1 MPVTTEEPAEPR
13 WTDRPSYEDAR
24 DELVEIVAKLESGQA
39 TLEESLELWERGE
52 YLAGIAQE
60 HLDGA
65 QRRLDQARQVVA
77 EAEAASS
84 DD

>member
-1 MPVTTEEPAEPR
+1 MTSTPASDAPKFS
-13 WTDRPSYEDAR
+13 DRPSYEQAR

-39 TLEESLELWERGE
+39 TLEESLQLWERGE
-52 YLAGIAQE
+52 YLAAIAQE

-65 QRRLDQARQVVA
+65 QARLDAVNGSATQ
-77 EAEAASS
+77 

>member
-1 MPVTTEEPAEPR
+1 MTSTPASDAPKFS
-13 WTDRPSYEDAR
+13 DRPSYEQAR

-39 TLEESLELWERGE
+39 TLEESLQLWERGE
-52 YLAGIAQE
+52 YLAAIAQE

-65 QRRLDQARQVVA
+65 QARLDAVNGSPTQ
-77 EAEAASS
+77 